1 MRDFTF
7 DIEKDSDR
15 NGRGRRHLAVILPAV
30 MVTIKTKIIRNNN
43 DNNNNN
49 NDKKQQNHSQRCNKF
64 FDKRELKKN
73 NKYLSRVATEPSTQ
87 IQIQMP

>member
-30 MVTIKTKIIRNNN
+30 MVTIKTEIIRNNN
-43 DNNNNN
+43 DNKNNI
-49 NDKKQQNHSQRCNKF
+49 NDKKQQ
-64 FDKRELKKN
+64 
-73 NKYLSRVATEPSTQ
+73 
-87 IQIQMP
+87 